1 MDGFSVD
8 VEALTAAG
16 QGIKDLMGKLDQKKV
31 EDIDCDS
38 DAVGHGGLA
47 DKLEN
52 FCDRWQIGVEN
63 LLEDGAQIAQRLL
76 DSAAAYRDRDN
87 AAAAAMGGGGTGG

>member
-1 MDGFSVD
+1 MDGFTVD
-8 VEALTAAG
+8 VDALTDAG
-16 QGIKDLMGKLDQKKV
+16 QGIKDLMGKLDEKSV

-47 DKLEN
+47 DKLES

-63 LLEDGAQIAQRLL
+63 LVEDGAQIAQRLL
-76 DSAAAYRDRDN
+76 DSAEVYRSHEGAVADALSGGADR
-87 AAAAAMGGGGTGG
+87 G

>member
-8 VEALTAAG
+8 VNALTAAG
-16 QGIKDLMGKLDQKKV
+16 QGIRDLMGKLDQKKV

-38 DAVGHGGLA
+38 GAVGHGDLA
-47 DKLEN
+47 GRLED
-52 FCDRWQIGVEN
+52 FCDRWQLGVEN

-87 AAAAAMGGGGTGG
+87 AAAEAMGGGHGG